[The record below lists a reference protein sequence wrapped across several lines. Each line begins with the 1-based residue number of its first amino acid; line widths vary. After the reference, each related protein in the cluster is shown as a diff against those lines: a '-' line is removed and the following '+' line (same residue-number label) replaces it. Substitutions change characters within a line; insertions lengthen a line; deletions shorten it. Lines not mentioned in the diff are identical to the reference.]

1 MLLETGM
8 PSTGETLYRRARKIM
23 PGGTQ
28 LLSKRPEMFLPE
40 IVLGAPL
47 TVRSKM
53 ATVPPSDECHY
64 NLSVFVEAS
73 NGTCRTC
80 AIR

>member
-40 IVLGAPL
+40 QWPFNDRSRCALDGA
-47 TVRSKM
+47 VQNGDS
-53 ATVPPSDECHY
+53 A
-64 NLSVFVEAS
+64 SV
-73 NGTCRTC
+73 
-80 AIR
+80 